1 MPPPYNDTV
10 FFNYSCHVY
19 VFTFYILF
27 FLEMFNMV
35 GTYPF
40 RNFVSLDSTKWLKRF
55 ARDTV

>member
-10 FFNYSCHVY
+10 FLIIHVMFMY
-19 VFTFYILF
+19 LHFSYFF

-40 RNFVSLDSTKWLKRF
+40 RNFVSINSTKWLKWF